1 MMMKKGLIAAAVIV
15 LGFSAYAEK
24 RRPNVLFIITDDQ
37 FKEQFGFLGG
47 QALTPNIDRLAREGI
62 YFENG
67 FVSSS
72 VCSPSRYTCMSG
84 HFASRCPQ
92 PYFQTGTTEDGVTR
106 ILWNIGFAEGQ
117 PNIPNVLQ
125 KAGYKT
131 GFTGKWHLNGTMHL
145 INNDIPKGADPYD
158 PGIRKIMRSNQ
169 EIICNEIKRFGFDF
183 VQAAFGG
190 NPNDDKTLV
199 ATGCNVHNQEWNT
212 KAAIDFIEQ
221 NKDEP
226 WYLYFAPTL
235 MHVPD
240 TFASLTG
247 DPRKSGMGI
256 LDEPITGVQPS
267 RESVLERT
275 KAAGIPD
282 RNRAATWLDDGIG
295 AIQDKLEELG
305 LTEDTLVI
313 YFNDNGMEYH
323 SKGTC
328 YQGGVRTQIM
338 AYWPGVIEPGARPQ
352 ELVQNVDFAP
362 TFFELAGV
370 EPPKNMI
377 LDGESLLPI
386 LRGESPENWRDA
398 VYSEIGL
405 ARSVSSKDWSYV
417 AFYVPPSLQRTKEE
431 RVKEAKEYYYGP
443 MLAEHPWMADEY
455 PFLEDAPY
463 FQLGMQP
470 GGFAFERWQLKDPE
484 NTPWAPSYFDQDQ
497 LFNIRQDPTEIEN
510 LAANPEYKAQLE
522 KMQKLLVE
530 YLDDLPGTYPG
541 LKD

>member
-1 MMMKKGLIAAAVIV
+1 MKKGLIAAAVIV

>member
-1 MMMKKGLIAAAVIV
+1 MKKIAAMFVLLVLAV
-15 LGFSAYAEK
+15 SAGAEK
-24 RRPNVLFIITDDQ
+24 RRPNILFIITDDQ

-47 QALTPNIDRLAREGI
+47 KALTPHIDRLAREGM

-84 HFASRCPQ
+84 QFASRCPQ
-92 PYFQTGTTEDGVTR
+92 PYFKEGTTEDGVTR
-106 ILWNIGFAEGQ
+106 ILWNLGFVDNQ
-117 PNIPNVLQ
+117 PNVPRVLQ
-125 KAGYKT
+125 QAGYKT

-158 PGIRKIMRSNQ
+158 PEIKKIMHSNQ
-169 EIICNEIKRFGFDF
+169 EILCKEIKRFGFDF
-183 VQAAFGG
+183 TQAVYGG

-305 LTEDTLVI
+305 LTEDTLII

-338 AYWPGVIEPGARPQ
+338 AYWPGVIEPGSRPQ

-362 TFFELAGV
+362 TFFEMAGI
-370 EPPKNMI
+370 EPPEDMI

-386 LRGESPENWRDA
+386 LKGESPENWREA

-405 ARSVSSKDWSYV
+405 TRSVSTKEWSYV

-431 RVKEAKEYYYGP
+431 RVKEAREYYYGP
-443 MLAEHPWMADEY
+443 MLKEHPWMADEY

-463 FQLGMQP
+463 FQLGMKP

-484 NTPWAPSYFDQDQ
+484 NTPWASSYFDQDQ
-497 LFNIRQDPTEIEN
+497 LFNIRQDPTETKN
-510 LAANPEYKAQLE
+510 LATNPEYKAQLE

-530 YLDDLPGTYPG
+530 YLEDVPGTYPG